1 MLARIAE
8 TGALMF
14 GTHFSGQPTG
24 RLVESGD
31 AWRFEP
37 VAARS

>member
-1 MLARIAE
+1 
-8 TGALMF
+8 MF

-24 RLVESGD
+24 RLVADGD

-37 VAARS
+37 VAARG